1 MLAPVRLNTIC
12 FTLKGEEKQ
21 DMVNQFLELLN
32 ATGKVFM
39 TPTNYNQR
47 KGIRAAF
54 VNWRTTEHDVKLIT
68 EAMAELATDLK

>member
-1 MLAPVRLNTIC
+1 MQ
-12 FTLKGEEKQ
+12 EK
-21 DMVNQFLELLN
+21 VNQFLELLN

-54 VNWRTTEHDVKLIT
+54 VNWRTTTQDIELIT
-68 EAMAELATDLK
+68 ETMATLITNFK